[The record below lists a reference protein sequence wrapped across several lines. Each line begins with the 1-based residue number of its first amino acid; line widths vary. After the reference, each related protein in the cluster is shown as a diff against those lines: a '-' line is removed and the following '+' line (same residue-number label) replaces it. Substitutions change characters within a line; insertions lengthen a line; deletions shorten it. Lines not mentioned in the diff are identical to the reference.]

1 MATFSNKENAFTG
14 NNISLLGFS
23 TNGPKDTT
31 STLPNSTRPL
41 HRYSLTFFVCTC
53 VFGAGML
60 MSGAGSN
67 KIMRKYAFLRAKVFE
82 MKARDQEIIEKKK
95 QNIAYAKTKKEEAKA
110 LREKEEA
117 DAK

>member
-1 MATFSNKENAFTG
+1 
-14 NNISLLGFS
+14 
-23 TNGPKDTT
+23 
-31 STLPNSTRPL
+31 
-41 HRYSLTFFVCTC
+41 
-53 VFGAGML
+53 ML

-95 QNIAYAKTKKEEAKA
+95 QNIAYAKTKKDEAKA